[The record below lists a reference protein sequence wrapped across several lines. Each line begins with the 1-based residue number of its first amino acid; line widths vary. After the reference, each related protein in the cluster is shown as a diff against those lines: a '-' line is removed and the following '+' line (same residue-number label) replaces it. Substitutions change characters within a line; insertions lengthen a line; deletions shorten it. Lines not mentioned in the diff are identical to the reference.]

1 MIKIIPDANIIISGM
16 ITPNGAT
23 RKIIDLAY
31 TKRIILYGTDKTYK
45 EFCEKIKLKRFQK
58 YLKKQYFSPE
68 KIMLDYHSFIDMINP
83 FDILKDQNIVT
94 TDPDDNKY
102 LIAAV
107 ASNSKIILSRD
118 KHLLDIKKYE
128 DITIVKPERF
138 LKSWYKLNKGKLF

>member
-16 ITPNGAT
+16 ISPDGAT
-23 RKIIDLAY
+23 RKIIDLAFA
-31 TKRIILYGTDKTYK
+31 KKIVLYGSDETYK

-68 KIMLDYHSFIDMINP
+68 KIMLDYHSFIDIVNP
-83 FDILKDQNIVT
+83 FDILQDQNIVAR
-94 TDPDDNKY
+94 DPDDNKY
-102 LIAAV
+102 FIVAV

-118 KHLLDIKKYE
+118 KHLLDIKEYG
-128 DITIVKPERF
+128 DIRVVRPERF